1 MKLSAKQ
8 LNNIAQSLDIGF
20 ICYVHKET
28 GELKEVISEEAAE
41 ETGVWEEWKS
51 DMQEI
56 ENEPDKYVQLEA
68 MTSDDSYRVM
78 EAFAHQVEDKVMQGR
93 LLATLEGYK
102 PFANF
107 KHQIDNSDIRE
118 DWFAFKQEKL
128 EEFVMGQIEDHDE
141 EEE

>member
-8 LNNIAQSLDIGF
+8 LNSIAQSLDMGV

-28 GELKEVISEEAAE
+28 GELKETLTEEHAE
-41 ETGVWEEWKS
+41 ETGVLEEWKKE
-51 DMQEI
+51 MQEI

-68 MTSDDSYRVM
+68 MTSNDSYRVM

-107 KHQIDNSDIRE
+107 KHQIDNSNIRE
-118 DWFAFKQEKL
+118 DWFTFKQQKL
-128 EEFVMGQIEDHDE
+128 EEFVMRQIEDYDDE
-141 EEE
+141 EE